1 MIFDF
6 VEETM
11 RRKNARAVLAS
22 SVLALLGIGTATPQT
37 GLVQNPME
45 GDPKALE
52 QGMHMYRHRC
62 GVCHGL
68 DGLGYQGP
76 DLKNGPWLHGDSDAD
91 LFRVISRG
99 VPGSEMGP
107 ARLQEDEVWM
117 VIAYLRSLR
126 SSGTDQEEPGNA
138 AAGEEIYWDK
148 GSCEQC
154 HRINGRGG
162 RLGPDLSR
170 IGAARSR
177 TALMREL
184 RSASEYYPPGYEPVT
199 VLLRD
204 GRRIAG
210 VRKNEDT
217 FSIQLMDVNE
227 ELHLLLKSDLLEVIH
242 EEHSLMPDYGVEQL
256 TDAELDD
263 LLSYLRTLGTTAASA
278 RPVKEGSR

>member
-1 MIFDF
+1 M
-6 VEETM
+6 
-11 RRKNARAVLAS
+11 
-22 SVLALLGIGTATPQT
+22 
-37 GLVQNPME
+37 
-45 GDPKALE
+45 GD
-52 QGMHMYRHRC
+52 G
-62 GVCHGL
+62 
-68 DGLGYQGP
+68 
-76 DLKNGPWLHGDSDAD
+76 
-91 LFRVISRG
+91 
-99 VPGSEMGP
+99 
-107 ARLQEDEVWM
+107 
-117 VIAYLRSLR
+117 
-126 SSGTDQEEPGNA
+126 
-138 AAGEEIYWDK
+138 
-148 GSCEQC
+148 
-154 HRINGRGG
+154 
-162 RLGPDLSR
+162 LGPDLSR